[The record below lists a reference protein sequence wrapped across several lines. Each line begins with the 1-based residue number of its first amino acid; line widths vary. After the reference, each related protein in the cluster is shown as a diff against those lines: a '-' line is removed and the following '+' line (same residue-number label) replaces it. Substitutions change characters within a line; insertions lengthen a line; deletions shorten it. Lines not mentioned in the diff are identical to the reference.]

1 MFEITGKNGHGGN
14 IWAAS
19 QKWGIAPENIID
31 FSASINPL
39 GPSARAIE
47 AIQANLGMLEHY
59 PEPRG
64 ESFNSILASYLGID
78 SANLV
83 LGNGGLELIYLL
95 GRMFYYNRIVV
106 LAPCFSEYGEGLE
119 QPRIYRINL
128 DREDGFKLP
137 LERILNEIQ
146 ENDLIF
152 IANPNNPT
160 GNLFAREE
168 LLAIIKRAA
177 DKDSLV
183 VVDEAFQD
191 FIEDKGLSLVDQ
203 VEKNKNLVVIG
214 SLTKFFALPA
224 LRLGYGVAHKE
235 GILEMEHLLPTWRI
249 NSLAL
254 VAAAASVNHREYIE
268 ATFKTIKSEKEFL
281 MQGLAEFSGLKVYP
295 GASNFILVEAEKYGF
310 SAQELQ
316 ELLGPMGILIR
327 KCDNFYNLSHF
338 FFRLAI
344 KKRQANQT
352 LLKAL
357 RIVL

>member
-1 MFEITGKNGHGGN
+1 MNMAGKNSHGGN

-39 GPSARAIE
+39 GPSPRAIV

-64 ESFNSILASYLGID
+64 ESFNSMLASYLGID

-83 LGNGGLELIYLL
+83 LGNGGSELIYLL
-95 GRMFYYNRIVV
+95 GRMFYHNRVVV

-119 QPRIYRINL
+119 NPRIHRINL
-128 DREDGFKLP
+128 YKEDGFQLP
-137 LERILNEIQ
+137 LKRILNEIQ
-146 ENDLIF
+146 EKDLIF

-160 GNLFAREE
+160 GNLFDRED
-168 LLAIIKRAA
+168 LLAIVSRAA
-177 DKDSLV
+177 EKYALV
-183 VVDEAFQD
+183 VVDEAFHD
-191 FIEDKGLSLVDQ
+191 FVGDKGLSLVDQ
-203 VEKNKNLVVIG
+203 VENYKNLVVIG

-224 LRLGYGVAHKE
+224 LRLGYGAANQDV
-235 GILEMEHLLPTWRI
+235 ILQMEHLLPTWRI

-254 VAAAASVNHREYIE
+254 AAAAASISHQEYIE
-268 ATFKTIKSEKEFL
+268 ATFRTIKTEKEFL
-281 MQGLAEFSGLKVYP
+281 MQGLADFTRLKVYP
-295 GASNFILVEAEKYGF
+295 GASNFVLVEADSL

-316 ELLGPMGILIR
+316 GLLGPMGILIR
-327 KCDNFYNLSHF
+327 SCDNFYNLSPF

-344 KKRQANQT
+344 KKRVDNQT

-357 RIVL
+357 KTVL